1 MRNPKKSSQ
10 TELATSNSPSAIPV
24 FNPKAIDEMV
34 HQHISKAALGF
45 SPISLALAYADWAM
59 HLAVSPGRQIELAQ
73 KAVELMQN
81 EFKQVAQSNKNEP
94 AVVEKDPRFSGAA
107 WSQWPFNVM
116 KSGFLSLIHI

>member
-10 TELATSNSPSAIPV
+10 TELVANNSPSATLA

-59 HLAVSPGRQIELAQ
+59 HLAVSPGRQMELAQ
-73 KAVELMQN
+73 KAVDLMQN
-81 EFKQVAQSNKNEP
+81 EFKQVAQSNKNERTRYC
-94 AVVEKDPRFSGAA
+94 E
-107 WSQWPFNVM
+107 
-116 KSGFLSLIHI
+116 